1 MFISDKHKV
10 TFMNKKSASDS
21 LTSKMELINK
31 KVREITDR
39 RKGVKVTRI
48 EDELDRQ
55 ELKSYMRLMGVEHGS
70 ISLESAEQ
78 ETRAPRNNIFYA
90 TIAGEAL
97 IEAALLFIA
106 AAYLLSPAPTALDYL
121 IAASLL
127 GMFAY
132 MAYVMYRYVRSN

>member
-1 MFISDKHKV
+1 
-10 TFMNKKSASDS
+10 
-21 LTSKMELINK
+21 
-31 KVREITDR
+31 
-39 RKGVKVTRI
+39 
-48 EDELDRQ
+48 
-55 ELKSYMRLMGVEHGS
+55 MRLMGVEHGS

-90 TIAGEAL
+90 TVAGEAL
-97 IEAALLFIA
+97 IEAALIFIA
-106 AAYLLSPAPTALDYL
+106 ASYLLSPAPTALDYL

>member
-1 MFISDKHKV
+1 
-10 TFMNKKSASDS
+10 MNKKSASDS

-78 ETRAPRNNIFYA
+78 ETRTPRNNIFYA
-90 TIAGEAL
+90 TFAGEAL
-97 IEAALLFIA
+97 IEAALIFIA
-106 AAYLLSPAPTALDYL
+106 ASYLLSPAPTALDYL
-121 IAASLL
+121 IAATLL
-127 GMFAY
+127 GMFSY
-132 MAYVMYRYVRSN
+132 LAYVMYRYVKSN